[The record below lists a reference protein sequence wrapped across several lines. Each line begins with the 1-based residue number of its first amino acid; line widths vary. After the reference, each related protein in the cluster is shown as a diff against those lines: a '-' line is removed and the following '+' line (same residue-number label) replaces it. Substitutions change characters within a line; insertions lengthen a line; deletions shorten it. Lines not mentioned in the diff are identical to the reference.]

1 MRVYDISLTIT
12 PELPTWPGDTP
23 ISVERVEKIED
34 GDLANLTRIEMS
46 AHVGTHVDAPFHF
59 LGGDADTVE
68 KLPLDVLLGR
78 AYVLYLDDEVSI
90 VTKSILQNMAIPPRI
105 RRLLIRTR
113 NSDLWQL
120 GHNDF
125 RKDFVAISEDGAQYI
140 VERGIKLIG
149 VDYLSIAPY
158 DHVAPTHKTLL
169 SAGVVI
175 VEGLD
180 LSQVP
185 QGRYNL
191 YCLPIKLGGS
201 DGAPARAILIGG

>member
-1 MRVYDISLTIT
+1 MRVYDISITIT
-12 PELPTWPGDTP
+12 PDLPTWPGDTP
-23 ISVERVEKIED
+23 ISVDRVEKIED
-34 GDLANLTRIEMS
+34 GDAANLTRIEMS

-59 LGGDADTVE
+59 LGGDTDTVE

-78 AYVLYLDDEVSI
+78 AYVLHLDDDVNI
-90 VTKSILQNMAIPPRI
+90 VTKSVLQNLAIPPRI
-105 RRLLIRTR
+105 RRLLIKTR
-113 NSDLWQL
+113 NSQLWQQE
-120 GHNDF
+120 HKNF

-140 VERGIKLIG
+140 VDRGIKLIG
-149 VDYLSIAPY
+149 VDYLSVAPF
-158 DHVAPTHKTLL
+158 DNVAPTHKTLL
-169 SAGVVI
+169 SAGIVI

>member
-1 MRVYDISLTIT
+1 MRVYDISLKIT

-23 ISVERVEKIED
+23 ISVERVEKIEE
-34 GDLANLTRIEMS
+34 GDIANLTRIEMS

-68 KLPLDVLLGR
+68 KLPLDLLLGR
-78 AYVLYLDDEVSI
+78 AYVLHINDDVSL
-90 VTKSILQNMAIPPRI
+90 VTKSVLQNIDIPPRI

-113 NSDLWQL
+113 NSDLWRL
-120 GHNDF
+120 GKNEF
-125 RKDFVAISEDGAQYI
+125 RKDFVGISEDGAQFI
-140 VERGIKLIG
+140 LERGIKLIG
-149 VDYLSIAPY
+149 IDYLSVAPF
-158 DHVAPTHKTLL
+158 DQVTPTHKKFL

>member
-34 GDLANLTRIEMS
+34 GDISNLTRIELS

-59 LGGDADTVE
+59 LGGDAETVE
-68 KLPLDVLLGR
+68 KLPLNVLIGR
-78 AYVLYLDDEVSI
+78 AYVLHLDDEVSLI
-90 VTKSILQNMAIPPRI
+90 TKKVLQNMAIPPRI

-113 NSDLWQL
+113 NSLLWQREY
-120 GHNDF
+120 NDF
-125 RKDFVAISEDGAQYI
+125 RKDFVGISEDGAQYI
-140 VERGIKLIG
+140 LDRGIKLIG
-149 VDYLSIAPY
+149 VDYLSVAPF
-158 DHVAPTHKTLL
+158 DQVTPTHKTFL

-201 DGAPARAILIGG
+201 DGAPARAILIGV